1 MLKGEFQRRGM
12 ESLTEFP
19 TAPLLVSGD
28 RTQLQQVILN
38 LLMNGVEAM
47 AQSAPESRRLV
58 IQMLAADDGFAQV
71 RVTDLGMGLQATDA
85 DRMFDA
91 FFSTKPG
98 GIGMGLSI
106 CRSIVEAHGG
116 RIWAADNEPRGSVF
130 CFTVPLASEIGLHEQ
145 KH

>member
-1 MLKGEFQRRGM
+1 
-12 ESLTEFP
+12 
-19 TAPLLVSGD
+19 
-28 RTQLQQVILN
+28 
-38 LLMNGVEAM
+38 
-47 AQSAPESRRLV
+47 
-58 IQMLAADDGFAQV
+58 V
-71 RVTDLGMGLQATDA
+71 RVADLGTGLDATDA

-130 CFTVPLASEIGLHEQ
+130 CFTVPLASGDGLHEQ